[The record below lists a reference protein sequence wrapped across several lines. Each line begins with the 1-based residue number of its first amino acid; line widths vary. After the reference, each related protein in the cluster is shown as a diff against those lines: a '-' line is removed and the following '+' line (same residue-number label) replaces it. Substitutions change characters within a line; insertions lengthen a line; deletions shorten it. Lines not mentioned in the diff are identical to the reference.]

1 MAKAPR
7 GSDDRN
13 DEIVDIRPKVAL
25 VRFNVELAFL
35 KLRTSLIRF
44 QGWGVG
50 LRRKWVCLRKV
61 SRAPK
66 RYRERS

>member
-13 DEIVDIRPKVAL
+13 DEIVVKVAL

-35 KLRTSLIRF
+35 KLRASLIRF